1 MSSLPEYP
9 IGRTVIGSE
18 AAIRAAYEAF
28 RSQPIDE
35 TRLAPSRECPFS
47 LKRTTLAGEASV
59 AGVGTFEGSEKQT
72 LTFAPSAKPGWW
84 IRRMDHPEQLDTQ
97 VDIANLWTSAQNLVL
112 RSGSSHNYLRMVE
125 HRLAR

>member
-1 MSSLPEYP
+1 MNSLPEYP

-28 RSQPIDE
+28 RAQPIDE
-35 TRLAPSRECPFS
+35 TRLAPSRDCPFS

-59 AGVGTFEGSEKQT
+59 AGVGTVEGSEKQT

-112 RSGSSHNYLRMVE
+112 RSGSSHN
-125 HRLAR
+125 